1 MSRESW
7 QQSSLED
14 RYDELFQ
21 EFKDKGLS
29 DADARDEATLT
40 LGGSWRIG
48 TYKNKKEKQN
58 END

>member
-1 MSRESW
+1 MSNESW

-29 DADARDEATLT
+29 DADARDEAVAI
-40 LGGSWRIG
+40 LGYWRSG
-48 TYKNKKEKQN
+48 TYKKEIFN
-58 END
+58 EN

>member
-14 RYDELFQ
+14 KYDELFQ
-21 EFKDKGLS
+21 ELKDKGLS
-29 DADARDEATLT
+29 DADAQDKATLT

-48 TYKNKKEKQN
+48 TYKNEKEKQN